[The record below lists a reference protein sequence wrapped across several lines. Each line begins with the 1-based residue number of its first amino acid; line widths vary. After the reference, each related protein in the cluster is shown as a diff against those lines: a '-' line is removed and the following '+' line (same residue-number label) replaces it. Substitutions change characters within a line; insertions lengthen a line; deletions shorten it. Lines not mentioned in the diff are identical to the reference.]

1 MSAPLPIHHHWLCLE
16 CHREFNLP
24 TTSVLPDVLR
34 CPHCQGLTVFRSL
47 NTARALAE
55 GWPMQAVLAL
65 ISAGTFLSRP
75 EQLPRTLELAQPP
88 GLTVAA

>member
-1 MSAPLPIHHHWLCLE
+1 MSVSLPLHHHWLCLE
-16 CHREFNLP
+16 CHRAFNLP
-24 TTSVLPDVLR
+24 TNVLPDVLR

-65 ISAGTFLSRP
+65 ISAGTGLMRP
-75 EQLPRTLELAQPP
+75 EQLPRALGPAQLWC
-88 GLTVAA
+88 LTAAA